1 VKAARAFALAGALVA
16 SAFATSQA
24 QADGKLAP
32 LKVEG
37 FAPDAQLVGGGGF
50 GLGGALDNYF
60 LGRLRLGALYAH
72 EPWIANAGVT
82 VDVGALG
89 NFGVG
94 CELEL
99 NTWRGLFADVGLARV
114 DEHQWMSHLGVGYT
128 VLGLE
133 WQHLYSD
140 AKPRD
145 AFMFEVRL
153 PLGTW
158 WFLVGSKTADR
169 TVASVRKVQPLG
181 PQPTAATAKPP
192 EQPTVLPIVAPV
204 APSAPSDAD
213 RDEARQLAEEAQRA
227 MHSGDYP
234 AAVAAWQRA
243 YQRTSDAKFLLQLAE
258 AEIAQGKLRA
268 ASDELRRFLA
278 ALPADS
284 APEARAEAQRQ
295 LDDVQRRIAHL
306 RLELRGAH
314 GDERV
319 ELDGNV
325 EPAAALGY
333 DVALDPGDHALSV
346 RRAERALAAQ
356 TFHVGD
362 GELLRISVDLA
373 AATP

>member
-1 VKAARAFALAGALVA
+1 
-16 SAFATSQA
+16 
-24 QADGKLAP
+24 
-32 LKVEG
+32 
-37 FAPDAQLVGGGGF
+37 
-50 GLGGALDNYF
+50 
-60 LGRLRLGALYAH
+60 
-72 EPWIANAGVT
+72 
-82 VDVGALG
+82 
-89 NFGVG
+89 VG

-114 DEHQWMSHLGVGYT
+114 DDHQWLSHLGVGYT

-181 PQPTAATAKPP
+181 PQPAAATTKPA
-192 EQPTVLPIVAPV
+192 EQPDLLPIAPPV
-204 APSAPSDAD
+204 APTAPSDAD
-213 RDEARQLAEEAQRA
+213 RDEARQLAEEAHRA
-227 MHSGDYP
+227 MQSGDYP

-243 YQRTSDAKFLLQLAE
+243 YQRTSDAQFLLQLVE
-258 AEIAQGKLRA
+258 ALIAQGKLRA

-278 ALPADS
+278 AAPADS
-284 APEARAEAQRQ
+284 APQARADAQRR

-319 ELDGNV
+319 ELDGSI

-333 DVALDPGDHALSV
+333 DVALDPGDHAMSV
-346 RRAERALAAQ
+346 RRAERTLATQ
-356 TFHVGD
+356 TFHASD
-362 GELLRISVDLA
+362 GELVRLSVDLA